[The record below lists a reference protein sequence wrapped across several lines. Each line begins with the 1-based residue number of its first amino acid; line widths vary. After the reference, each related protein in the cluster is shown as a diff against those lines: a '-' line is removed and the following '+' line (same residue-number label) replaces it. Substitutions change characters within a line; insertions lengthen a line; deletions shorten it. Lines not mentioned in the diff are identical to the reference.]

1 MMLYLTGALDSLTK
15 SPENPQPDANKSLG
29 GYVSSTPVP
38 NGAMNVLFDLISQTT
53 LAEKPKETIAL
64 GLINKFDKAVNN
76 VTLKMVVGNEY
87 DASFKVAA
95 VMLNSKMAMEHIASR
110 MNQPIE
116 AEFHDATFQRA
127 FVDIK
132 INQPAID
139 GEEIALIPFDVQLT
153 VHGNGIEATWEAFED
168 AFSNDDIYAVERVSE
183 NVFRILLRGEEVVED
198 FGELSYVTTKDVFRM
213 EYMDEFKNGLTGEV
227 VLFDDE
233 TSFEPGAGIGLWI
246 QRIVRPSRYPSN
258 EQLLEYYKK
267 HKVQQTTEQVDMV
280 ISYNLVEDTSTE
292 EPEVPENPEPEQ
304 QEQEEVK

>member
-1 MMLYLTGALDSLTK
+1 MTK
-15 SPENPQPDANKSLG
+15 SPDNPQTDANKSLG

-139 GEEIALIPFDVQLT
+139 GEEIALFPFDVQLT

-198 FGELSYVTTKDVFRM
+198 FGELSYVSAKDVFRM
-213 EYMDEFKNGLTGEV
+213 EYMDEFKNGLIGEV

-258 EQLLEYYKK
+258 EQLLEDYKK

-292 EPEVPENPEPEQ
+292 EPEVSENPEPEQ